1 MDTREGGVWRL
12 RLNLLRNPSL
22 KMSTRGKT
30 SVGCSLEGGDPNEP
44 CLWLNAFF
52 LSRLKGGCGTFVTD
66 SADNSAATLV
76 NVLPVPNNLL
86 WALKLS
92 PVTSTMLTVVY
103 NESGNDELQH

>member
-12 RLNLLRNPSL
+12 RLNLPRNPSL
-22 KMSTRGKT
+22 KMSTCGKT

-52 LSRLKGGCGTFVTD
+52 LSPLKGCCGAFV
-66 SADNSAATLV
+66 ADAAATLV
-76 NVLPVPNNLL
+76 NQLPVPNIFL
-86 WALKLS
+86 WALKPG
-92 PVTSTMLTVVY
+92 PVTSNMLTVVY